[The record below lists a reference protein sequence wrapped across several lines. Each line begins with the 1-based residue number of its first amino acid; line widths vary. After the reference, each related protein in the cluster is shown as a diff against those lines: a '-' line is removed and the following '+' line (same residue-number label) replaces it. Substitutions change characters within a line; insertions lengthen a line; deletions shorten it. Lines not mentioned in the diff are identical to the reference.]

1 MDNHMDIHI
10 EEASAVLPI
19 ACSLP
24 EPELVER
31 GEEITTSILS
41 EVQQRIELPDGYEFL
56 FPGTD
61 ALAAKLLQFI
71 TQERDCCR
79 FFTFELIFDP
89 NLGPIRL
96 RLRGPEGTKEF
107 IEGSF

>member
-1 MDNHMDIHI
+1 MNNRI

-24 EPELVER
+24 EPEQTER
-31 GEEITTSILS
+31 GEEISTSILS
-41 EVQQRIELPDGYEFL
+41 EVQQRIELQDGYEFL

-71 TQERDCCR
+71 TTERECCR

-96 RLRGPEGTKEF
+96 RLRGPEGAKGF
-107 IEGSF
+107 IESSF